1 VSVLIYPRWIAEIG
15 CAIISWA
22 SGLLITISSGH
33 RLGSHIHESPN
44 HPITNHSDRIR
55 TSCQVW
61 SNLWQ
66 LLRSCFMML
75 KMHLNRAIRI
85 GLSLFSQ
92 LYSALFSSPCFQ
104 TFEITNPVIETV
116 KTSQIAIN
124 SNSTWISSVACLLGD
139 GRHTTNKLLP
149 YLPPSL
155 YSLLSLRRKG

>member
-1 VSVLIYPRWIAEIG
+1 M
-15 CAIISWA
+15 
-22 SGLLITISSGH
+22 ISSGH
-33 RLGSHIHESPN
+33 RSGRKIHESPN

-55 TSCQVW
+55 TGCHIW

-66 LLRSCFMML
+66 LVRSCFMRL
-75 KMHLNRAIRI
+75 EMHLNRAIRI

-92 LYSALFSSPCFQ
+92 LYSALFSNPRVSRLLKYL
-104 TFEITNPVIETV
+104 PVIETV
-116 KTSQIAIN
+116 KTSQISPIP
-124 SNSTWISSVACLLGD
+124 ILLRYCRLPVCFED